1 MDRKQIVR
9 AEQIELDAMR
19 DMFEAPETEVAGSL
33 GLMAG
38 WIGGAWAFGAAAIP
52 DLIFNRVMGLGVN
65 APAQQGDLER
75 LEAGY
80 GAAGIERYLV
90 HVAPEVRPPELT
102 GWLEQAGY
110 QPFRRAWAKFSRKAQ
125 WLDPPGGGDA
135 SLAAVEI
142 GPERAAD
149 FARIVTEVFGL
160 PEPASSL
167 IAALPGRSSWICYL
181 VTDGGRPIA
190 SAAMFARG
198 REAWLGLGATLA
210 SARGRGAQTLLL
222 ARRVSDAARLGATDV
237 FTETGEEVEG
247 EPQPSYRNI
256 LKVGFK
262 RLYTR
267 DNWLSP
273 SG

>member
-90 HVAPEVRPPELT
+90 HVAPEVRPPQED
-102 GWLEQAGY
+102 E
-110 QPFRRAWAKFSRKAQ
+110 
-125 WLDPPGGGDA
+125 
-135 SLAAVEI
+135 
-142 GPERAAD
+142 
-149 FARIVTEVFGL
+149 
-160 PEPASSL
+160 
-167 IAALPGRSSWICYL
+167 
-181 VTDGGRPIA
+181 
-190 SAAMFARG
+190 
-198 REAWLGLGATLA
+198 
-210 SARGRGAQTLLL
+210 
-222 ARRVSDAARLGATDV
+222 
-237 FTETGEEVEG
+237 
-247 EPQPSYRNI
+247 
-256 LKVGFK
+256 
-262 RLYTR
+262 
-267 DNWLSP
+267 
-273 SG
+273 